1 MEIHTELL
9 LSSLSCFA
17 SPPYTNNLTLV
28 GFKAFFIMTYF
39 FSGILPSLEMYLA
52 GKKHLV
58 FLVVKRKGRVWKN
71 LLVLSDM
78 KTQNVCDGF
87 RRWSWTSRFNVTSLE
102 MINGRIQVGV
112 AVASRPTSW
121 LERVLP
127 RVSCVSCVAFGK
139 LLIKLT
145 FSVNV
150 FLKKVL
156 HNLYRYHVH
165 WSLWDLPRP
174 AASILESTYWQMHT
188 FVTFNV
194 FKPCHIYCFLAEAR
208 LLAT

>member
-1 MEIHTELL
+1 
-9 LSSLSCFA
+9 
-17 SPPYTNNLTLV
+17 
-28 GFKAFFIMTYF
+28 MTYF

-127 RVSCVSCVAFGK
+127 QVSCISCVAFGK

-145 FSVNV
+145 FSVS
-150 FLKKVL
+150 FLKKKSSIICTDIMFIDPSETFPDLL
-156 HNLYRYHVH
+156 HRYWNRLIDKCIHLLLLMFLNHVTYIVFWLRPVYWQH
-165 WSLWDLPRP
+165 KDTESCLWSLWVLQLPP
-174 AASILESTYWQMHT
+174 TVQTHDY
-188 FVTFNV
+188 
-194 FKPCHIYCFLAEAR
+194 
-208 LLAT
+208 